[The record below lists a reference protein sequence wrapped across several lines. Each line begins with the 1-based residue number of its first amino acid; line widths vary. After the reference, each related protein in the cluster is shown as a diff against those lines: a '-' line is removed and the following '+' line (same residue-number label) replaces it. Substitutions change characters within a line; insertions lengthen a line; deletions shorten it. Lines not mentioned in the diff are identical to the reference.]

1 MNKKETKELIEFAGL
16 AGKIM
21 LENGAETYR
30 VEETIERIVASRTQD
45 EVQCF
50 VVPTGIFVSVTC
62 EDDIMT
68 HIGRVYKISIDLMHI
83 TRVNELSR
91 TFVSTDMSLKEASR
105 ILRSIERSS
114 QYPFWL
120 RVVAT
125 GMAGSF
131 MALLF
136 KGGPVE
142 FIGAFMTSML
152 VALIMTVLGQANM
165 PIFIRNV
172 FGGAATA
179 LATIAFHFVVGQMGY
194 RADLAILIIGCTQ
207 QLVPG
212 VAITNAVRDSI
223 TGDYVSGMSRTSEA
237 LIVALGIAF
246 GVGIVINMASTVLG
260 GL

>member
-1 MNKKETKELIEFAGL
+1 MNKKETKELVEFAGL
-16 AGKIM
+16 SGRIM

-30 VEETIERIVASRTQD
+30 VEETIERIIASRGHE

-50 VVPTGIFVSVTC
+50 VVPTGIFVSVSC
-62 EDDIMT
+62 DDDLMT
-68 HIGRVYKISIDLMHI
+68 VINRVYKINIDLMHI

-91 TFVSTDMSLKEASR
+91 AFVSSDMTIKEANR
-105 ILRSIERSS
+105 ILKSIERSS

-120 RVVAT
+120 RIAAT
-125 GMAGSF
+125 GLAGSF
-131 MALLF
+131 MTLLF

-142 FIGAFMTSML
+142 FAGAFLTSML
-152 VALIMTVLGQANM
+152 VALTMTMLNQSNV
-165 PIFIRNV
+165 PIFIKNV

-179 LATIAFHFVVGQMGY
+179 VATIAYMFLVRHLGFSVQLG
-194 RADLAILIIGCTQ
+194 ILIIGCTQ

-237 LIVALGIAF
+237 FIVALGIAF
-246 GVGIVINMASTVLG
+246 GVGIAMNIASALLG